1 MKVKICDRCE
11 GRGSFL
17 TSETSRDGHREI
29 PCKKCNSTGRLLTK
43 TYKIEVPFGGK
54 PTHYRNVDEQIIKMI
69 QNLRTTEY
77 EKEAY

>member
-1 MKVKICDRCE
+1 MQVKICNHCE

-17 TSETSRDGHREI
+17 TSHNYKDGSVET
-29 PCKKCNSTGRLLTK
+29 PCKKCGATGRLLTK
-43 TYKIEVPFGGK
+43 MYTIEIPFGGK
-54 PTHYRNVDEQIIKMI
+54 PENYRKVDEQIIKMI